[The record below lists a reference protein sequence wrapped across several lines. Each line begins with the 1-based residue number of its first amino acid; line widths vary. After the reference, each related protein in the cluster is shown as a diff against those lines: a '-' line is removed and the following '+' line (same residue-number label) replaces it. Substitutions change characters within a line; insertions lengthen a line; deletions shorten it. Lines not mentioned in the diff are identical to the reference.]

1 MRLDRSR
8 FAAALIAAGCAAA
21 TGPALAA
28 SDADTDTAAVIQ
40 ELKRRIEALERQ
52 LATPPAA
59 PASAPAAGPA
69 PAVAAAAPAAPVAAV
84 NGNGGD
90 FKLAWGG
97 YVKADAIVSRYSD
110 APVAQSLGRDAYIPN
125 SVPVMADAVENARTY
140 TDLHAKETRLYLRG
154 SGLMYGHKVAI
165 NAEFDFISGQLGQGI
180 GGAPNEAVT
189 NAYNP
194 AFRLGYIDFD
204 NFRIGQDWTTLQN
217 LVALPDIVDLIN
229 WPGEG
234 TVFGR
239 QAMIRYTWGPLAVAL
254 ENTESTVA
262 AFGGNSFTVTDDNTL
277 PDLVWRYTLK
287 TTRWGDYT
295 LSGAVRQISDRG
307 TIGGSNDTALG
318 YGLSFAGKVPLWGQ
332 DDLRFTFSGGDG
344 FGRYLA
350 LNTVG
355 DAIVDARGKLQ
366 TVEIYN
372 GFVAWRHPW
381 NDQWRSNL
389 ALSAFHANTGQAA
402 SGSMFGSAVSRNVRS
417 ITLNLLYSPI
427 PKITF
432 GAEYR
437 YARRDTVGDLS
448 GDLSRLQF
456 SARYNF

>member
-1 MRLDRSR
+1 MSPARSR
-8 FAAALIAAGCAAA
+8 FVVALIAAGCAIA
-21 TGPALAA
+21 GPAAA
-28 SDADTDTAAVIQ
+28 DDDTAAVIAD
-40 ELKRRIEALERQ
+40 LKRRIEALEQQ
-52 LATPPAA
+52 LAVRPPAA
-59 PASAPAAGPA
+59 ASTAVAPAVVPAPAAASVPA
-69 PAVAAAAPAAPVAAV
+69 S
-84 NGNGGD
+84 NGNGSGGD

-97 YVKADAIVSRYSD
+97 YVKADAIVSRFSD

-125 SVPVMADAVENARTY
+125 AVPVAATENARTY

-165 NAEFDFISGQLGQGI
+165 NAEFDFISGQIGQGI
-180 GGAPNEAVT
+180 AGAPNEAVT
-189 NAYNP
+189 NPYNP

-204 NFRIGQDWTTLQN
+204 HLRIGQDWTTLQN
-217 LVALPDIVDLIN
+217 MVALPDIVDVIN

-239 QAMIRYTWGPLAVAL
+239 QTMIRYTWGPLAVAL

-262 AFGGNSFTVTDDNTL
+262 AAGGNSFTVTDDNTV

-287 TTRWGDYT
+287 TDGHGEYT
-295 LSGAVRQISDRG
+295 VSGALRQISDRG
-307 TIGGSNDTALG
+307 TVGGGNDTAFG
-318 YGLSFAGKVPLWGQ
+318 YGLSIAGKIPLWGQ

-372 GFVAWRHPW
+372 GFVAWHHPW

-402 SGSMFGSAVSRNVRS
+402 TGSMFGSAVSRNVRS
-417 ITLNLLYSPI
+417 ATINLLYSPI

-437 YARRDTVGDLS
+437 YARRDTVGNLS
-448 GDLSRLQF
+448 GDMSRLQF

>member
-1 MRLDRSR
+1 MSPARSR
-8 FAAALIAAGCAAA
+8 FVVALIAAGCAIA
-21 TGPALAA
+21 GPAAA
-28 SDADTDTAAVIQ
+28 DDDTAAVIAD
-40 ELKRRIEALERQ
+40 LKRRIEALEQQ
-52 LATPPAA
+52 LATRPPAA
-59 PASAPAAGPA
+59 ASAPAAAATPA
-69 PAVAAAAPAAPVAAV
+69 TAAAPASNG

-97 YVKADAIVSRYSD
+97 YVKADAIVSRFSD

-125 SVPVMADAVENARTY
+125 AVPVAATENARTY

-194 AFRLGYIDFD
+194 AFRLGYLDFD

-217 LVALPDIVDLIN
+217 MVALPDIVDVIN

-239 QAMIRYTWGPLAVAL
+239 QAMLRYTWGPLAVAL
-254 ENTESTVA
+254 ENPESTVA
-262 AFGGNSFTVTDDNTL
+262 ASGGNSFTVTDDNTV

-287 TTRWGDYT
+287 TDGHGEYT
-295 LSGAVRQISDRG
+295 VSGALRQISDRG
-307 TIGGSNDTALG
+307 TIGGGNDTALG
-318 YGLSFAGKVPLWGQ
+318 YGLSFAGKIPLWGQ

-417 ITLNLLYSPI
+417 ATVNLLYSPI

-437 YARRDTVGDLS
+437 YARRDTVGNLS
-448 GDLSRLQF
+448 GDMSRLQL

>member
-1 MRLDRSR
+1 MRFSRSR
-8 FAAALIAAGCAAA
+8 FATALIVAGFGAASLPAMAAA
-21 TGPALAA
+21 
-28 SDADTDTAAVIQ
+28 DDTAAVIQ

-59 PASAPAAGPA
+59 PATAAAPAAVAATPA
-69 PAVAAAAPAAPVAAV
+69 PAAAAPAAA
-84 NGNGGD
+84 GNNE

-97 YVKADAIVSRYSD
+97 YIKTDMIVSRYSD

-125 SVPVMADAVENARTY
+125 SVPVLADAAENARTY
-140 TDLHAKETRLYLRG
+140 TDFHAKETRLYLRG
-154 SGLMYGHKVAI
+154 AGLMYGHKLAI

-180 GGAPNEAVT
+180 AGAPNEAVT
-189 NAYNP
+189 NPYNP

-239 QAMIRYTWGPLAVAL
+239 QAQIRYTWGPLAVAL

-262 AFGGNSFTVTDDNTL
+262 AAGGSTFTVTDDNTV
-277 PDLVWRYTLK
+277 PDFVWRYTLK
-287 TTRWGDYT
+287 TAGWGDYT

-307 TIGGSNDTALG
+307 TIGNANDTAIG
-318 YGLSFAGKVPLWGQ
+318 YGLSFAGKIPLWGQ

-355 DAIVDARGKLQ
+355 DAIVDARGKLH

-372 GFVAWRHPW
+372 GFVAYRHPW
-381 NDQWRSNL
+381 NEQWRTNF

-402 SGSMFGSAVSRNVRS
+402 TGSMFGSAVSRNVRS
-417 ITLNLLYSPI
+417 ATLNLLYSPI

-432 GAEYR
+432 GMEYR
-437 YARRDTVGDLS
+437 YARRDTVGNLS
-448 GDLSRLQF
+448 GDLSRLQL

>member
-1 MRLDRSR
+1 MRLSRSR
-8 FAAALIAAGCAAA
+8 FATAVMVAGFGV
-21 TGPALAA
+21 TSVPVMAA
-28 SDADTDTAAVIQ
+28 SDDTAAVIQ
-40 ELKRRIEALERQ
+40 ELKRRIEALEQQ
-52 LATPPAA
+52 LANQPAA
-59 PASAPAAGPA
+59 PATPAAVAAAPA
-69 PAVAAAAPAAPVAAV
+69 PAPAAAAPAPAAA
-84 NGNGGD
+84 GNE

-97 YVKADAIVSRYSD
+97 YIKADAIVSRYSD

-125 SVPVMADAVENARTY
+125 SVPVLANAAENARTY

-154 SGLMYGHKVAI
+154 SGLLYGHKVAV

-217 LVALPDIVDLIN
+217 LVALPDIVDLVN
-229 WPGEG
+229 WPSEG

-239 QAMIRYTWGPLAVAL
+239 QAQLRYTWGPLAVAL

-262 AFGGNSFTVTDDNTL
+262 AFGGSTFTVTDDNTL
-277 PDLVWRYTLK
+277 PDFVWRYTLK
-287 TTRWGDYT
+287 TAGWGDYT

-307 TIGGSNDTALG
+307 TIGNGNDTALG
-318 YGLSFAGKVPLWGQ
+318 YGLSFAGKIPLWGK

-372 GFVAWRHPW
+372 GFVAYRHPW
-381 NDQWRSNL
+381 NEQWRSNV

-402 SGSMFGSAVSRNVRS
+402 TGSIYGAGVSRNVRS
-417 ITLNLLYSPI
+417 ATANLLYSPI

-432 GAEYR
+432 GIEYR
-437 YARRDTVGDLS
+437 YARRDTVGNLS

>member
-1 MRLDRSR
+1 M
-8 FAAALIAAGCAAA
+8 IA
-21 TGPALAA
+21 
-28 SDADTDTAAVIQ
+28 D
-40 ELKRRIEALERQ
+40 LKRRIEALEQQ
-52 LATPPAA
+52 LATRPPAA
-59 PASAPAAGPA
+59 ASAPAAAATPA
-69 PAVAAAAPAAPVAAV
+69 TAAAPAGNGNG

-97 YVKADAIVSRYSD
+97 YVKADAIVSRFSD

-125 SVPVMADAVENARTY
+125 AVPVAATENARTY

-194 AFRLGYIDFD
+194 AFRLGYLDFD

-217 LVALPDIVDLIN
+217 MVALPDIVDVIN

-239 QAMIRYTWGPLAVAL
+239 QAMLRYTWGPLAVAL
-254 ENTESTVA
+254 ENPESTVA
-262 AFGGNSFTVTDDNTL
+262 ASGGNSFTVTDDNTV

-287 TTRWGDYT
+287 TDGHGEYT
-295 LSGAVRQISDRG
+295 VSGALRQISDRG
-307 TIGGSNDTALG
+307 TIGGGNDTALG
-318 YGLSFAGKVPLWGQ
+318 YGLSIAGKIPLWGQ

-417 ITLNLLYSPI
+417 ATVNLLYSPI

-437 YARRDTVGDLS
+437 YARRDTVGNLS
-448 GDLSRLQF
+448 GDMSRLQL

>member
-1 MRLDRSR
+1 MSPARSR
-8 FAAALIAAGCAAA
+8 FVVALIAAGCAMA
-21 TGPALAA
+21 GPAAA
-28 SDADTDTAAVIQ
+28 DDDTAAVIAD
-40 ELKRRIEALERQ
+40 LKRRIEALEQQ
-52 LATPPAA
+52 LAARPPAEASAPAVPAIA
-59 PASAPAAGPA
+59 PASAAASA
-69 PAVAAAAPAAPVAAV
+69 PASNG

-97 YVKADAIVSRYSD
+97 YVKADAIVSRFSD

-125 SVPVMADAVENARTY
+125 AVPVAATENARTY

-165 NAEFDFISGQLGQGI
+165 NAEFDFISGQIGQGI
-180 GGAPNEAVT
+180 AGAPNEAVT
-189 NAYNP
+189 NPYNP

-204 NFRIGQDWTTLQN
+204 HLRIGQDWTTLQN
-217 LVALPDIVDLIN
+217 MVALPDIVDVIN

-239 QAMIRYTWGPLAVAL
+239 QTMIRYTWGALAVAL

-262 AFGGNSFTVTDDNTL
+262 AAGGNSFTVTDDNTV

-287 TTRWGDYT
+287 TDGHGEYT
-295 LSGAVRQISDRG
+295 VSGALRQISDRG
-307 TIGGSNDTALG
+307 TVGGGNDTAFG
-318 YGLSFAGKVPLWGQ
+318 YGLSIAGKIPLWGQ
-332 DDLRFTFSGGDG
+332 DDLRFTVSGGDG

-372 GFVAWRHPW
+372 GFVAWHHPW

-402 SGSMFGSAVSRNVRS
+402 TGSMFGSAVSRNVRS
-417 ITLNLLYSPI
+417 ATINLLYSPI

-437 YARRDTVGDLS
+437 YARRDTVGNLS
-448 GDLSRLQF
+448 GDMSRLQF

>member
-1 MRLDRSR
+1 MSPARSR
-8 FAAALIAAGCAAA
+8 FVVALIAAGCAIA
-21 TGPALAA
+21 GPAAA
-28 SDADTDTAAVIQ
+28 DDDTAAVIAD
-40 ELKRRIEALERQ
+40 LKRRIEALEQQ
-52 LATPPAA
+52 LATRP
-59 PASAPAAGPA
+59 
-69 PAVAAAAPAAPVAAV
+69 PAVASASAAAATPATAAAPAGNGNG

-97 YVKADAIVSRYSD
+97 YVKADAIVSRFSD

-125 SVPVMADAVENARTY
+125 AVPVAATENARTY

-194 AFRLGYIDFD
+194 AFRLGYLDFD

-217 LVALPDIVDLIN
+217 MVALPDIVDVIN

-239 QAMIRYTWGPLAVAL
+239 QAMLRYTWGPLAVAL
-254 ENTESTVA
+254 ENPESTVA
-262 AFGGNSFTVTDDNTL
+262 ASGGNSFTVTDDNTV

-287 TTRWGDYT
+287 TDGHGEYT
-295 LSGAVRQISDRG
+295 VSGALRQISDRG
-307 TIGGSNDTALG
+307 TIGGGNDTALG
-318 YGLSFAGKVPLWGQ
+318 YGLSIAGKIPLWGQ

-372 GFVAWRHPW
+372 GFVAWHHPW

-402 SGSMFGSAVSRNVRS
+402 TGSMFGSAVSRNVRS
-417 ITLNLLYSPI
+417 ATINLLYSPI

-437 YARRDTVGDLS
+437 YARRDTVGNLS
-448 GDLSRLQF
+448 GDMSRLQF

>member
-1 MRLDRSR
+1 MSPARSR
-8 FAAALIAAGCAAA
+8 FVVALIAAGCAIA
-21 TGPALAA
+21 GPAAA
-28 SDADTDTAAVIQ
+28 DDDTAAVIAD
-40 ELKRRIEALERQ
+40 LKRRIEALEQQ
-52 LATPPAA
+52 LATRPPAV
-59 PASAPAAGPA
+59 ASAPAAAATPA
-69 PAVAAAAPAAPVAAV
+69 AAVASAAAAPASNG

-97 YVKADAIVSRYSD
+97 YVKADAIVSRFSD

-125 SVPVMADAVENARTY
+125 AVPVAATENARTY

-217 LVALPDIVDLIN
+217 MVALPDIVDVIN

-239 QAMIRYTWGPLAVAL
+239 QAMLRYTWGPLAVAL
-254 ENTESTVA
+254 ENPESTVA
-262 AFGGNSFTVTDDNTL
+262 ASGGNSFTVTDDNTV

-287 TTRWGDYT
+287 TDGHGEYT
-295 LSGAVRQISDRG
+295 VSGALRQISDRG
-307 TIGGSNDTALG
+307 TIGGGNDTALG
-318 YGLSFAGKVPLWGQ
+318 YGLSIAGKIPLWGQ

-417 ITLNLLYSPI
+417 ATVNLLYSPI

-437 YARRDTVGDLS
+437 YARRDTVGNLS
-448 GDLSRLQF
+448 GDMSRLQL